1 MEEDENHEAAE
12 EEPIDVSDDEEET
25 SHADR
30 DKDEDFD
37 SEDDISDDI
46 FEDKVFKILKEIEM
60 EYEYD

>member
-12 EEPIDVSDDEEET
+12 EEPIDVSDDDEET
-25 SHADR
+25 IHAHR

-37 SEDDISDDI
+37 SEDDINDDI
-46 FEDKVFKILKEIEM
+46 SEDKVFKILKEIEI